1 LIGGRREKVAATTIY
16 DQFLTTLNWP
26 EGAAISC
33 LLILAV
39 VVIVV
44 GWSRLLERRFSVGL
58 S

>member
-1 LIGGRREKVAATTIY
+1 VAATTIY

-44 GWSRLLERRFSVGL
+44 GWNRLLERRFSAGL